1 MTFINIDSAAEEA
14 AKKTA
19 EKNKSDSTKVTT
31 ISDEVPDSPPQFKKR
46 SVASIKPVTVSR
58 VTQTASKRVARS
70 SNFSNN
76 KNVQHLPS
84 GRPSFFGESR
94 TAQLTI
100 RLRPT
105 LLQMLMDH
113 GEKEWNEKSRNSI
126 IERLLCKSLD
136 VDLKTLEPRS

>member
-1 MTFINIDSAAEEA
+1 MTFINIDAAAEDA

-19 EKNKSDSTKVTT
+19 TKN
-31 ISDEVPDSPPQFKKR
+31 EPDSEKLTAISEEGPDSSPQFKKR
-46 SVASIKPVTVSR
+46 SVASVKPVTVSKI
-58 VTQTASKRVARS
+58 TQAASKRVARKN
-70 SNFSNN
+70 NFSNN

-100 RLRPT
+100 RVRPT

-113 GEKEWNEKSRNSI
+113 GEKEWNERSRNSI
-126 IERLLCKSLD
+126 IERLLCKALD
-136 VDLKTLEPRS
+136 VDLKTLEPKS